1 MRVKLQAIP
10 WERYLLIILGLSFL
24 GITVL
29 FPLLNIF
36 CQAFAGGIKAYL
48 ISVTMPEAR
57 HAILLTVLI
66 TLISVPINTVFG
78 ILAAWVLVRYSF
90 PGKVVLLLILDLPLA
105 ISPTIVGLM
114 FILLYSHTVGL
125 FGSWLQAANIKI
137 IFALPGM
144 IFTTLFV
151 TLPFVV
157 REVLPVLQSMGLEEE
172 EAAQTLGASSWQTF
186 WRVTFPTIRP
196 ALLYGVILCTS
207 RAIGEFG
214 AVSVV
219 SGKLI
224 NQTNTL
230 TLHIEQV
237 YAEYQTISA
246 FACAS
251 LLSVLALLTL
261 IGQELL
267 QGMDRTASRKATKT
281 KLHPEVVLPFIA
293 NASQKKN

>member
-1 MRVKLQAIP
+1 MKFKLQSIP
-10 WERYLLIILGLSFL
+10 WGRYVLITLGLSFL
-24 GITVL
+24 AITVL
-29 FPLLNIF
+29 FPLINIF
-36 CQAFAGGIKAYL
+36 YQAFAGGIETYL
-48 ISVTMPEAR
+48 ASVTTPEAC
-57 HAILLTVLI
+57 HAIFLTVFI

-78 ILAAWVLVRYSF
+78 ILAAWVLARYSF
-90 PGKVVLLLILDLPLA
+90 PGKIALILILDLPLA

-125 FGSWLQAANIKI
+125 FGSWLQAANIRV

-151 TLPFVV
+151 TIPFVV

-172 EAAQTLGASSWQTF
+172 EAAQTLGANSWQSF
-186 WRVTFPTIRP
+186 WRVTFPKIRW

-230 TLHIEQV
+230 SLHIEQV
-237 YAEYQTISA
+237 YAEYQMISA

-251 LLSVLALLTL
+251 LLAILALFSLV
-261 IGQELL
+261 GQELL
-267 QGMDRTASRKATKT
+267 RNTDHDFVSRKGAKARQRVA
-281 KLHPEVVLPFIA
+281 EVPPL
-293 NASQKKN
+293 